1 MTADIALRL
10 KRLKIRAWHRG
21 TLEMDMILGPF
32 CDARAALLDVAELDC
47 FEALLNENDQDL
59 YLWVSGQSPSPPQY
73 SGLIETI
80 QAHTGA
86 N

>member
-32 CDARAALLDVAELDC
+32 CDAHAATLGPTELDR
-47 FEALLNENDQDL
+47 FEDLLCENDQDL

-80 QAHTGA
+80 QAHTGT